1 MNVDE
6 KLGFVVNVSLT
17 DLKSTQKDEGIH
29 KQILYVKCVI
39 NNIFNFRAVPHLH
52 NAILS

>member
-17 DLKSTQKDEGIH
+17 DLKSTQMDEGIH
-29 KQILYVKCVI
+29 KLFVKCKI
-39 NNIFNFRAVPHLH
+39 T
-52 NAILS
+52 